1 MRHTTKKIKQ
11 NKSHSMH
18 ICMYKKPDLV
28 IEEVYILSARPKR
41 LARDTKFSRFN
52 FETRIERARD
62 RNICREQRT
71 HWNWDDS
78 PWLGSFTLMQVN
90 KDWKNIIK
98 KKLYRNETRLRVLIC
113 FFSYIYNITLKSFFF
128 LNADTF
134 DWKNNSGPVKHI
146 YMRMCTYINLKY
158 KRWSRRI
165 HKDTRIDKSDA
176 ASQPPPLPS

>member
-11 NKSHSMH
+11 NKSHSMN

-90 KDWKNIIK
+90 KDWKNIITK
-98 KKLYRNETRLRVLIC
+98 KNYRNETSLRVLIC
-113 FFSYIYNITLKSFFF
+113 FFSYNITLKSFFF
-128 LNADTF
+128 LNADTLI
-134 DWKNNSGPVKHI
+134 PVRSNI
-146 YMRMCTYINLKY
+146 YMRMSTYINLKY
-158 KRWSRRI
+158 IEMITSL
-165 HKDTRIDKSDA
+165 S
-176 ASQPPPLPS
+176 